1 MTSATRTLRDF
12 FALADDDQAAQRVAA
27 LESSAVLSTLAATIS
42 AAAGPA
48 SWQHALMD
56 VARAIPDLLKV
67 DLGSVLAGAWKKGSE
82 LGRFTD
88 AHQYAPDETILVE
101 LTTHVVTSQHRPH
114 LDVLLNDQPRG
125 RLDFTVEIALR
136 VEGAMLTI
144 KDGKIWKATTGA
156 CTGERSHLVRRTNAQ
171 RARVGAR
178 AAPRYAGLRPAD
190 SDRAETRRV
199 GRDTA
204 VVVQGA
210 GGHFAPYGHEHLL
223 CHKLPHAGVGIE
235 PSRPG
240 RSRLCLRRVLLSQ
253 PRQVR
258 DDSQ

>member
-42 AAAGPA
+42 AAAGQA
-48 SWQHALMD
+48 SWELALTD

-67 DLGSVLAGAWKKGSE
+67 ELGNVLAGAWKKGSE

-88 AHQYAPDETILVE
+88 AHQYAPDETILIE

-114 LDVLLNDQPRG
+114 LDLFLNDQPAG

-136 VEGAMLTI
+136 VEGAVLTI

-156 CTGERSHLVRRTNAQ
+156 CTASGRISCEGQTLSERESVPVQLPGTLVFDQ
-171 RARVGAR
+171 PIPIV
-178 AAPRYAGLRPAD
+178 PQPAGWE
-190 SDRAETRRV
+190 ET
-199 GRDTA
+199 
-204 VVVQGA
+204 
-210 GGHFAPYGHEHLL
+210 P
-223 CHKLPHAGVGIE
+223 
-235 PSRPG
+235 
-240 RSRLCLRRVLLSQ
+240 LS
-253 PRQVR
+253 
-258 DDSQ
+258 